1 MTRQIIGFYVLL
13 ITILAPCFLI
23 HQKLYNAFL
32 LTESYIYNAL
42 IACVVVT
49 LVVLF
54 QKRHKDYIAFYFFL
68 GATIKFLVF
77 FTVVYPQYKKD
88 GGQLENVLLIAF
100 FLPYFLTLIIETTAL
115 VYLINTRSESNKSF
129 KK

>member
-68 GATIKFLVF
+68 GTTIKFLVF
-77 FTVVYPQYKKD
+77 FMVVYPQYKKD
-88 GGQLENVLLIAF
+88 GDQLENVLLIAF
-100 FLPYFLTLIIETTAL
+100 FLPYFLTLVIETTAL

>member
-68 GATIKFLVF
+68 GTTIKFLVF

>member
-68 GATIKFLVF
+68 GTTIKFLVF
-77 FTVVYPQYKKD
+77 FTVVYPHYKKD
-88 GGQLENVLLIAF
+88 GDQLENVLLIAF

>member
-13 ITILAPCFLI
+13 ITILAPCFLL
-23 HQKLYNAFL
+23 HQKFYNAFL
-32 LTESYIYNAL
+32 LTESYLYNAL

-68 GATIKFLVF
+68 GTTIKFLVF
-77 FTVVYPQYKKD
+77 FMVVYPQYKKD
-88 GGQLENVLLIAF
+88 GDQLENVLLIAF
-100 FLPYFLTLIIETTAL
+100 FLPYFLTLVIETTAL

>member
-1 MTRQIIGFYVLL
+1 MTRQITGFYVLL
-13 ITILAPCFLI
+13 IATLAPCFLL
-23 HQKLYNAFL
+23 HQKFYNAFL
-32 LTESYIYNAL
+32 LTESYLYNAL

-68 GATIKFLVF
+68 GTTIKFLVF